1 MTLFELYVKL
11 SIQQL
16 VVNVNYKMIGE
27 EKMRANKDIRDAVE
41 EKGFRLWELAEA
53 LGLSSDA
60 ALSRKLRRELPN
72 DQKEHIFRVIDRMV
86 ERRQMQEGE

>member
-1 MTLFELYVKL
+1 MCTNLICYAKI
-11 SIQQL
+11 SIQQD
-16 VVNVNYKMIGE
+16 VVIVKSLQNGG
-27 EKMRANKDIRDAVE
+27 EKMRPNKDIRDAVE

-72 DQKEHIFRVIDRMV
+72 DQKEHIFRTIDRMV
-86 ERRQMQEGE
+86 EARKEM

>member
-1 MTLFELYVKL
+1 MTFLKLYVKL

-16 VVNVNYKMIGE
+16 VVNVNYKMIGD